1 MEDYN
6 ILNLNKKIV
15 VRILTIIIIVVC
27 FCIKSNN
34 SLAVSEVTEN
44 KIESLY
50 FINEKVVDRFEELR
64 QEKRNKEFAQAILDI
79 NYLLESDKQLYI
91 QKYRDIVEL
100 YDINQKT
107 IKEVITDEE
116 YVLLLKIG
124 ATEIGGGEFES
135 MIYVFNV
142 IINRVLLGSK
152 YGYED
157 TYDGVLKQKNQ
168 FSSYSSGEYLNKEI
182 SQEII
187 DALDYAFMIGDISG
201 GATDFRNLK
210 YCKDLNEEKYE
221 KLFTDVDGHTF
232 YKRRIIDNE

>member
-6 ILNLNKKIV
+6 ILNLNKNIM

-27 FCIKSNN
+27 FCVKSNN
-34 SLAVSEVTEN
+34 SLAFSEVTEEKTNSFYFTN
-44 KIESLY
+44 KLITY
-50 FINEKVVDRFEELR
+50 KFEEF
-64 QEKRNKEFAQAILDI
+64 KRKKRDKEIAQAVLDI

-107 IKEVITDEE
+107 IKEVTTDEE
-116 YVLLLKIG
+116 YILLLKIG
-124 ATEIGGGEFES
+124 AAEIGGGEFES
-135 MIYVFNV
+135 MICVFNV
-142 IINRVLLGSK
+142 IINRVLLGSE

-168 FSSYSSGEYLNKEI
+168 FSSYSSGAYLNKEI

-232 YKRRIIDNE
+232 YKRRIVDNE